1 MDRTFTIDLP
11 NGGQATVA
19 LDITGRG
26 IVIPCSGA
34 EVDDGKMGLE
44 EGERQTVEKIV
55 AWLRGLTDWYPK
67 YPRDIANAIE
77 AGEWK

>member
-1 MDRTFTIDLP
+1 MPLGDPEEIDAIL
-11 NGGQATVA
+11 T
-19 LDITGRG
+19 
-26 IVIPCSGA
+26 SY
-34 EVDDGKMGLE
+34 KMGLE
-44 EGERQTVEKIV
+44 EGEWQTVEKIV